1 MVGAMDPDVLVS
13 HLDDFRDVL
22 IKINDDVSA
31 LEPDTRPV
39 TPRVDREPNRAPPA
53 SQNSSRRPRPT
64 HWEDPTGP
72 PPLGVPFGPSPRPAS
87 FPHTKH
93 PQTFSNPDLTPQ
105 PPTPNTQLSHAE
117 STFER
122 LKQLDVEEQAAFV
135 DAHARGLDATIA
147 AMSSLQSDTCAHF
160 RVGHADASDGLDDT
174 EQALQRQATEGSIA
188 LLSQESD
195 LRRVRTALDE
205 LRDFTRV
212 ELRHQREVSEW
223 TTRASRDFLEDLR
236 EDKKKVAAETVN
248 AVGRRHADGR
258 VKRMEHHVGTFGALS
273 AFIESSADEQGR
285 KTLELHEVIDRTDRR
300 LGISR

>member
-1 MVGAMDPDVLVS
+1 MDPDVLVS

-39 TPRVDREPNRAPPA
+39 TPRVDREPNQAPPRGV
-53 SQNSSRRPRPT
+53 SKLFSETPP
-64 HWEDPTGP
+64 DPPGRLTGH

-147 AMSSLQSDTCAHF
+147 AMSSLQDDTCAHF

-195 LRRVRTALDE
+195 LRRIRSALDE

-248 AVGRRHADGR
+248 AAGRWHSESRA
-258 VKRMEHHVGTFGALS
+258 KRMEHHVGTFGALS
-273 AFIESSADEQGR
+273 AFIESSAEEQGR

>member
-1 MVGAMDPDVLVS
+1 M
-13 HLDDFRDVL
+13 
-22 IKINDDVSA
+22 
-31 LEPDTRPV
+31 
-39 TPRVDREPNRAPPA
+39 
-53 SQNSSRRPRPT
+53 
-64 HWEDPTGP
+64 
-72 PPLGVPFGPSPRPAS
+72 
-87 FPHTKH
+87 
-93 PQTFSNPDLTPQ
+93 
-105 PPTPNTQLSHAE
+105 
-117 STFER
+117 
-122 LKQLDVEEQAAFV
+122 EEQAAFV

-147 AMSSLQSDTCAHF
+147 AMSSLQDDTCAHF

-195 LRRVRTALDE
+195 LRRIRSALDE

-248 AVGRRHADGR
+248 AVGRWHSESRT
-258 VKRMEHHVGTFGALS
+258 KRMAHHVGTFGALS
-273 AFIESSADEQGR
+273 AFIESSAEEQGR

>member
-1 MVGAMDPDVLVS
+1 M
-13 HLDDFRDVL
+13 
-22 IKINDDVSA
+22 
-31 LEPDTRPV
+31 
-39 TPRVDREPNRAPPA
+39 
-53 SQNSSRRPRPT
+53 
-64 HWEDPTGP
+64 
-72 PPLGVPFGPSPRPAS
+72 
-87 FPHTKH
+87 
-93 PQTFSNPDLTPQ
+93 
-105 PPTPNTQLSHAE
+105 
-117 STFER
+117 
-122 LKQLDVEEQAAFV
+122 EEQAAFV

-147 AMSSLQSDTCAHF
+147 AMSSLQDDTCAHF

-195 LRRVRTALDE
+195 LRRVRAALDE

-258 VKRMEHHVGTFGALS
+258 AKRMEHHVGTFGALS
-273 AFIESSADEQGR
+273 AFIESSAEEQGR

>member
-1 MVGAMDPDVLVS
+1 MFESPQTDRGRAGLVGAMDPDVLVS

-105 PPTPNTQLSHAE
+105 PPTHIPHSCRTRSP
-117 STFER
+117 R
-122 LKQLDVEEQAAFV
+122 LKA
-135 DAHARGLDATIA
+135 
-147 AMSSLQSDTCAHF
+147 
-160 RVGHADASDGLDDT
+160 
-174 EQALQRQATEGSIA
+174 
-188 LLSQESD
+188 
-195 LRRVRTALDE
+195 
-205 LRDFTRV
+205 
-212 ELRHQREVSEW
+212 
-223 TTRASRDFLEDLR
+223 
-236 EDKKKVAAETVN
+236 
-248 AVGRRHADGR
+248 
-258 VKRMEHHVGTFGALS
+258 
-273 AFIESSADEQGR
+273 
-285 KTLELHEVIDRTDRR
+285 
-300 LGISR
+300 